1 MRRNFL
7 LVLLAFSA
15 LLTVSGAVYALTA
28 DEIFLNEE
36 PITYSNTE
44 GYNYRT
50 RIYVLSGDEDI
61 SSQVEWV
68 NVCGDWYTSRI
79 ASDDSLIIEGKLPP
93 YNALSADANKYHIV
107 PEAFM
112 LGEVESRDASGDIV
126 YDESEDIVL
135 IPGIISAS
143 MDIEIEVAPFD
154 ASNYWLGA
162 FNDCITYSP
171 DSYTSADFRYSVV
184 LTFKT
189 SYDLV
194 PDYLYVLNEDGTYEQ
209 KFDEETGE
217 AVLKSDNLVSG
228 SKHVLMQFPYGT
240 SVDIAALGDNF
251 NLPSWLSY
259 DVLSTQTDEI
269 FYDVDNTRE
278 SLDVYVKELRI
289 FYNAEEEPENIT
301 APVTGSVRIEQGQF
315 DYDYISRDLSPESK
329 DLMPIIGWDL
339 KFINS
344 ILLAEEAINLYA
356 DMSKPKSRS
365 LNSLYQKPVSWDI
378 SPKDEASNYS
388 RFNIKITSNDSSS
401 MTAPYSGAI
410 TFTVSPDIDTSGDYT
425 YSGNF
430 TVFDANGRTA
440 SSRVSLRAVLPIL
453 VFTEE
458 NITVSAEIGKTS
470 SFTLHAVSGDGY
482 NSEIASWSPSDAGD
496 GITFTC
502 GQSGEVITVSVD
514 VLAKEGTYTKS
525 IEFVNAFDCNAVV
538 NVTVKAFASGD
549 ISVAVDGT
557 GQSGNIL
564 SGLSS
569 DITLNAGN
577 AFGTLSWAV
586 VSNTIPEGFKFDLKS
601 AVGNSAV
608 FAVTAPKNAP
618 DGNYSANITVSDV
631 SGRAKTYTVNWTVKN
646 VPPIALSGDK
656 SVKIDVV
663 YGESA
668 DAVLTFLNS
677 EPVKW
682 FMTED
687 ISDDVKISVKWTDL
701 KDGSGEITVTAE
713 PLAVKK
719 AVYTTALYFTDYQSN
734 DVSADLVINVTL
746 PKIVLSPDRRV
757 VLISPVGKT
766 NTESVNYY
774 NAPPKSCK
782 LSPDNAPSAFNL
794 TITSDDSK
802 MTFAIAPYAAA
813 YRQTYDGT
821 VIITDIYG
829 NSANLEISLAA
840 TLPEDTL
847 TIAPKE
853 QTVSLEAGETK
864 AVPFEAANNQGR
876 VHWIIGTVPSGLTV
890 ARTSEPSLRENDIS
904 PEFSVTAAETASG
917 DYSVMITAS
926 DDFVRNDAVLRV
938 RVTRHVEPVIDTVVQ
953 RLIDNGFV
961 NADGMTISREA
972 FDSESDT
979 SFLSDNDNYVCV
991 IVLRFAVSKWNIYL
1005 NGSSTPVA
1013 TSEADAVNPSAGEL
1027 VTITP
1032 DSDKRSALI
1041 SISKSGLAD
1050 NTNYDVTMGVIP
1062 EGSTQEVRS
1071 SLGTVSGLNT
1081 NGIRTSNGGCN
1092 SGTGMLMSVLAAAFL
1107 VIRKHS

>member
-1 MRRNFL
+1 
-7 LVLLAFSA
+7 
-15 LLTVSGAVYALTA
+15 
-28 DEIFLNEE
+28 
-36 PITYSNTE
+36 
-44 GYNYRT
+44 
-50 RIYVLSGDEDI
+50 
-61 SSQVEWV
+61 
-68 NVCGDWYTSRI
+68 
-79 ASDDSLIIEGKLPP
+79 
-93 YNALSADANKYHIV
+93 
-107 PEAFM
+107 
-112 LGEVESRDASGDIV
+112 
-126 YDESEDIVL
+126 
-135 IPGIISAS
+135 
-143 MDIEIEVAPFD
+143 
-154 ASNYWLGA
+154 
-162 FNDCITYSP
+162 
-171 DSYTSADFRYSVV
+171 
-184 LTFKT
+184 
-189 SYDLV
+189 
-194 PDYLYVLNEDGTYEQ
+194 
-209 KFDEETGE
+209 
-217 AVLKSDNLVSG
+217 
-228 SKHVLMQFPYGT
+228 
-240 SVDIAALGDNF
+240 
-251 NLPSWLSY
+251 
-259 DVLSTQTDEI
+259 
-269 FYDVDNTRE
+269 
-278 SLDVYVKELRI
+278 
-289 FYNAEEEPENIT
+289 
-301 APVTGSVRIEQGQF
+301 
-315 DYDYISRDLSPESK
+315 
-329 DLMPIIGWDL
+329 
-339 KFINS
+339 
-344 ILLAEEAINLYA
+344 
-356 DMSKPKSRS
+356 
-365 LNSLYQKPVSWDI
+365 
-378 SPKDEASNYS
+378 
-388 RFNIKITSNDSSS
+388 
-401 MTAPYSGAI
+401 
-410 TFTVSPDIDTSGDYT
+410 
-425 YSGNF
+425 
-430 TVFDANGRTA
+430 
-440 SSRVSLRAVLPIL
+440 
-453 VFTEE
+453 
-458 NITVSAEIGKTS
+458 
-470 SFTLHAVSGDGY
+470 
-482 NSEIASWSPSDAGD
+482 GD

-538 NVTVKAFASGD
+538 NVTVKAFVSGD

-577 AFGTLSWAV
+577 AFGMLSWAV
-586 VSNTIPEGFKFDLKS
+586 MSDSIPEGFKFELKS

-618 DGNYSANITVSDV
+618 DGNYSANVTVSDV

-663 YGESA
+663 YGESS

-746 PKIVLSPDRRV
+746 PTIVLSPDRRV

-774 NAPPKSCK
+774 NASPMSCK

-904 PEFSVTAAETASG
+904 PEFSVTASETASG

-953 RLIDNGFV
+953 KLIDNGFV